1 MSLLVQLRGV
11 GALVG
16 RNLRIARRRPDLLV
30 QAMAVPVVVVGL
42 ATVIFGASDA
52 WPVAVVDRAG
62 SPASQRVVAAIED
75 VRGATGPYFR
85 VVETDADR
93 AERLVDEGR
102 LHLVVT
108 IPADVETT
116 RAIETTTFNIN
127 TDAMKNVRLRLSAAA
142 NAVDAQAD
150 TDVHAVIDKVKAQ
163 DVTRTAFM
171 GASAVLLALLLG
183 AALIS
188 ANVYAVEVEHR
199 TAKELALSP
208 LGPHA
213 AGVGAALTG
222 WTLAWVTALPTAL
235 VALALGARVD
245 PRQVLLAGL
254 VVAPAVLAAA
264 GVGVWVAARLRVHRA
279 IQPTIILVA
288 IGSYFA
294 SGGFV
299 PVPGLPP
306 LARALATWWPPAY
319 VFEWANPV
327 LHGFRDMP
335 STGALLAVGA
345 GAVLGVVLAAGAA
358 RRDLG
363 RRHAQGQ

>member
-1 MSLLVQLRGV
+1 MSLLAQLRGV

-30 QAMAVPVVVVGL
+30 QTMAVPVVVVGL
-42 ATVIFGASDA
+42 ASVIFGATDA
-52 WPVAVVDRAG
+52 WPVAVVDRAD
-62 SPASQRVVAAIED
+62 SPASHRVVAAIED
-75 VRGATGPYFR
+75 VSGATGPYFR
-85 VVETDADR
+85 VVETDPAR
-93 AERLVDEGR
+93 AGRLVEDGR

-108 IPADVETT
+108 IPAEFDTSRT
-116 RAIETTTFNIN
+116 LETTTFNIN

-150 TDVHAVIDKVKAQ
+150 TDVRATIDKAKAQ

-171 GASAVLLALLLG
+171 GASAVILALLLG
-183 AALIS
+183 AALLS
-188 ANVYAVEVEHR
+188 ANVYAVETEHR
-199 TAKELALSP
+199 TTKELALSP
-208 LGPHA
+208 LGHHV

-222 WTLAWVTALPTAL
+222 WVLTWATAVPTAL
-235 VALALGARVD
+235 VALALGTRVD
-245 PRQVLLAGL
+245 ARQVLLAAL
-254 VVAPAVLAAA
+254 VVAPASLAAA

-306 LARALATWWPPAY
+306 LARALATWWPPSY

-327 LHGFRDMP
+327 LHGFRDAP
-335 STGALLAVGA
+335 SAGALVAVGA
-345 GAVLGVVLAAGAA
+345 AAALGVVLAARAA
-358 RRDLG
+358 QRDL
-363 RRHAQGQ
+363 RRSHAQGQ